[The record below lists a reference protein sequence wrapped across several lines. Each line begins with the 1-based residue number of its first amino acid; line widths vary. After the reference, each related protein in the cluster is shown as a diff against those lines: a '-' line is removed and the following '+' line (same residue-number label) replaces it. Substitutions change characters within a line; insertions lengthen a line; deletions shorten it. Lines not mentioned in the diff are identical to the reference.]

1 MSRIL
6 IAALLLFAA
15 GCGTVASPVD
25 PSTVAAEQTII
36 DEYGGG
42 TLPACSKTT
51 PVAAGRE
58 VRVTELPGHGLAL
71 VFVDDE
77 PYCMDS
83 IPAVEGAFAVA
94 TGAPPVGGGLGT
106 AASGGVDPMP
116 ARQAP
121 AHSDPMQPS
130 RP

>member
-1 MSRIL
+1 MQRHL
-6 IAALLLFAA
+6 IAGFILFAA
-15 GCGTVASPVD
+15 GCGTIAAPAD
-25 PSTVAAEQTII
+25 PSIVAAEQTII

-71 VFVDDE
+71 VFVDDQ

-83 IPAVEGAFAVA
+83 ITAVEGAFAVA
-94 TGAPPVGGGLGT
+94 TGTPPVGSTLGT

-116 ARQAP
+116 ARQVP
-121 AHSDPMQPS
+121 GHSDPMQPS

>member
-1 MSRIL
+1 MKTLL
-6 IAALLLFAA
+6 IPALMVVAS
-15 GCGTVASPVD
+15 GCGTIAAPTDPAS
-25 PSTVAAEQTII
+25 VAAEQSII
-36 DEYGGG
+36 DEYGASA
-42 TLPACSKTT
+42 LPACSKTQ
-51 PVAAGRE
+51 PIAAGRR

-71 VFVDDE
+71 VFVDDQ

-83 IPAVEGAFAVA
+83 IHEVEGVLFI
-94 TGAPPVGGGLGT
+94 GSGGGPVGSTLGA

-121 AHSDPMQPS
+121 GHADPMQPG